1 MYLSL
6 WHFSILC
13 ARFALQNE
21 QRVEQ
26 KMLECRIEL
35 AQCYLV

>member
-21 QRVEQ
+21 QRVN
-26 KMLECRIEL
+26 KKCWNAALSL
-35 AQCYLV
+35 LNAT